1 MRKWTSALFIIL
13 IFTTLAEAQQP
24 KRKAPRLH
32 EIAPFLGFY
41 APDRFETS
49 FTYGAR
55 YYYRMSRK
63 NSAGAVIG
71 FAKAGQ
77 DFFRKSINLAP
88 VAGSDRVIFHA
99 VRFMRTMIVR
109 SRIQP
114 YITTQL
120 GLTKMHDE
128 YNMTLGLGLGTRV
141 ITKKKTTWRYEIISH
156 FFRSGADVT
165 SWTNKTIELA
175 FALGFYL

>member
-1 MRKWTSALFIIL
+1 MQKLVLAALTLLILTTSVQ
-13 IFTTLAEAQQP
+13 AQTP
-24 KRKAPRLH
+24 KRKRAKPH
-32 EIAPFLGFY
+32 ELAPFAGLY

-49 FTYGAR
+49 LAYGVR
-55 YYYRMSRK
+55 YFYRLNKR

-99 VRFMRTMIVR
+99 ARFMRTMIVR

-114 YITTQL
+114 YLATQL
-120 GLTKMHDE
+120 GLTRLHDE
-128 YNMTLGLGLGTRV
+128 YNMTLGFGLGTRV
-141 ITKKKTTWRYEIISH
+141 ITKKKTTWRYEIMSH
-156 FFRSGADVT
+156 FFRSGVDT
-165 SWTNKTIELA
+165 SSWTNKSIEIA